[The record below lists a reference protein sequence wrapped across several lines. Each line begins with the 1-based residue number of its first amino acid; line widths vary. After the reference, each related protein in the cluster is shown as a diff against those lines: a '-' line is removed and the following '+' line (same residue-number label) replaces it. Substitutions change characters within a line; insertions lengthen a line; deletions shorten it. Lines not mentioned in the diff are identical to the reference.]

1 MELIFI
7 FLLYLITVRLHCY
20 REVSLV
26 TDAIEFKSVVET
38 IKDNIQKVIV
48 GKSESIDLVLISI
61 LCNGHILVEDVPGSG
76 KTTLARAVSSSLDCT
91 FGRIQFT
98 PDLMP
103 SDVLGVNWFNQKLSE
118 FEFQSGPIFN
128 QIILADEINR
138 ATPRT
143 QSALLEAMQEAQV
156 TIDGYSRSLPTPF
169 IVLATQNPLDME
181 GTFPLPEA
189 QLDRFLMKI
198 SLGYPSEKE
207 ESDIIL
213 RFHREEDY
221 SDLQPV
227 VNEETIKDLEKF
239 SSLVTVE
246 ENIRDYIVSI
256 VRFTR
261 ENDKLMIG
269 SSPRGSIGLYKCSQT
284 KAALE
289 GRDYVTPDD
298 VKSLVKPVLA
308 HRIIPTSNARL
319 RGFGSNEIL
328 EEILSELP
336 VPMEAT

>member
-1 MELIFI
+1 M
-7 FLLYLITVRLHCY
+7 
-20 REVSLV
+20 V
-26 TDAIEFKSVVET
+26 TDPNEFKGVIKK

-48 GKSESIDLVLISI
+48 GKSDVIDSVLISI
-61 LCNGHILVEDVPGSG
+61 LCNGHVLVEDVPGSG
-76 KTTLARAVSSSLDCT
+76 KTTLARAVASSLDCS

-103 SDVLGVNWFNQKLSE
+103 SDVVGVNWFNQKSSE

-143 QSALLEAMQEAQV
+143 QSALLESMQERQV
-156 TIDGYSRSLPTPF
+156 TVDGDSRSLPTPF

-213 RFHREEDY
+213 RFHKEGY
-221 SDLQPV
+221 SENIQPV
-227 VNEETIKDLEKF
+227 ANGETIKDMEKF
-239 SSLVTVE
+239 SSSVKVE
-246 ENIRDYIVSI
+246 ENIRDYIISI
-256 VRFTR
+256 VRATR
-261 ENDKLMIG
+261 ENDKLIVG
-269 SSPRGSIGLYKCSQT
+269 ASPRGSLGLYKCSQAN
-284 KAALE
+284 AALH
-289 GRDYVTPDD
+289 GRDYVIPDD
-298 VKSLVKPVLA
+298 VKTLTNSVLS

-319 RGFGSNEIL
+319 RGFGGNEIL
-328 EEILSELP
+328 EEIVSEIP
-336 VPMEAT
+336 VPMEVS

>member
-1 MELIFI
+1 
-7 FLLYLITVRLHCY
+7 
-20 REVSLV
+20 LV
-26 TDAIEFKSVVET
+26 TDLNEFKGVIKK

-48 GKSESIDLVLISI
+48 GKSDVIDSVLISI
-61 LCNGHILVEDVPGSG
+61 LCNGHVLVEDVPGSG
-76 KTTLARAVSSSLDCT
+76 KTTLARAVASSLDCS

-103 SDVLGVNWFNQKLSE
+103 SDVVGVNWFNQKSSE

-143 QSALLEAMQEAQV
+143 QSALLESMQETQV
-156 TIDGYSRSLPTPF
+156 TVDGDSRSLPTPF

-213 RFHREEDY
+213 RFHKEGY
-221 SDLQPV
+221 SENIQPV
-227 VNEETIKDLEKF
+227 ANGETIKDMEKF
-239 SSLVTVE
+239 SSSVKVE
-246 ENIRDYIVSI
+246 ENIRDYIISI
-256 VRFTR
+256 VRATR
-261 ENDKLMIG
+261 ENDKLIVG
-269 SSPRGSIGLYKCSQT
+269 ASPRGSLGLYKCSQAN
-284 KAALE
+284 AALH
-289 GRDYVTPDD
+289 GRDYVIPDD
-298 VKSLVKPVLA
+298 VKTLTNSVLS

-319 RGFGSNEIL
+319 RGFGGNEIL
-328 EEILSELP
+328 EEIVSEIP
-336 VPMEAT
+336 VPMEVS

>member
-1 MELIFI
+1 M
-7 FLLYLITVRLHCY
+7 
-20 REVSLV
+20 V
-26 TDAIEFKSVVET
+26 TDPNEFKGVIKK

-48 GKSESIDLVLISI
+48 GKSDVIDSVLISI
-61 LCNGHILVEDVPGSG
+61 LCNGHVLVEDVPGSG
-76 KTTLARAVSSSLDCT
+76 KTTLARAVASSLDCS

-103 SDVLGVNWFNQKLSE
+103 SDVVGVNWFNQKSSE

-143 QSALLEAMQEAQV
+143 QSALLESIQETQV
-156 TIDGYSRSLPTPF
+156 TVDGDSRSLPTPF

-213 RFHREEDY
+213 RFHKEGY
-221 SDLQPV
+221 SENIQPV
-227 VNEETIKDLEKF
+227 ANGETIKDMEKF
-239 SSLVTVE
+239 SSSVKVE
-246 ENIRDYIVSI
+246 ENIRDYIISI
-256 VRFTR
+256 VRATR
-261 ENDKLMIG
+261 ENDKLIVG
-269 SSPRGSIGLYKCSQT
+269 ASPRGSLGLYKCSQAN
-284 KAALE
+284 AALH
-289 GRDYVTPDD
+289 GRDYVIPDD
-298 VKSLVKPVLA
+298 VKTLTNSVLS

-319 RGFGSNEIL
+319 RGFGGNEIL
-328 EEILSELP
+328 EEIVSEIP
-336 VPMEAT
+336 VPMEVS

>member
-1 MELIFI
+1 
-7 FLLYLITVRLHCY
+7 
-20 REVSLV
+20 LV
-26 TDAIEFKSVVET
+26 TDPNEFKGVIKK

-48 GKSESIDLVLISI
+48 GKSDVIDSVLISI
-61 LCNGHILVEDVPGSG
+61 LCNGHVLVEDVPGSG
-76 KTTLARAVSSSLDCT
+76 KTTLARAVASSLDCS

-103 SDVLGVNWFNQKLSE
+103 SDVVGVNWFNQKSSE

-143 QSALLEAMQEAQV
+143 QSALLESMQETQV
-156 TIDGYSRSLPTPF
+156 TVDGDSRSLPTPF

-213 RFHREEDY
+213 RFHKEGY
-221 SDLQPV
+221 SENIQPV
-227 VNEETIKDLEKF
+227 ANGETIKDMEKF
-239 SSLVTVE
+239 SSSVKVE
-246 ENIRDYIVSI
+246 ENIRDYIISI
-256 VRFTR
+256 VRATR
-261 ENDKLMIG
+261 ENDKLIVG
-269 SSPRGSIGLYKCSQT
+269 ASPRGSLGLYKCSQAN
-284 KAALE
+284 AALH
-289 GRDYVTPDD
+289 GRDYVIPDD
-298 VKSLVKPVLA
+298 VKTLTNSVLS

-319 RGFGSNEIL
+319 RGFGGNEIL
-328 EEILSELP
+328 EEIVSEIP
-336 VPMEAT
+336 VPMEVS

>member
-1 MELIFI
+1 M
-7 FLLYLITVRLHCY
+7 
-20 REVSLV
+20 V
-26 TDAIEFKSVVET
+26 TDPNEFKGVIKK

-48 GKSESIDLVLISI
+48 GKSDVIDSVLISI
-61 LCNGHILVEDVPGSG
+61 LCNGHVLVEDVPGSG
-76 KTTLARAVSSSLDCT
+76 KTTLARAVASSLDCS

-103 SDVLGVNWFNQKLSE
+103 SDVVGVNWFNQKSSE

-143 QSALLEAMQEAQV
+143 QSALLESMQETQV
-156 TIDGYSRSLPTPF
+156 TVDGDSRSLPTPF

-213 RFHREEDY
+213 RFYKEGY
-221 SDLQPV
+221 SENIQPV
-227 VNEETIKDLEKF
+227 ANGETIKDMEKF
-239 SSLVTVE
+239 SSSVKVE
-246 ENIRDYIVSI
+246 ENIRDYIISI
-256 VRFTR
+256 VRATR
-261 ENDKLMIG
+261 ENDKLIVG
-269 SSPRGSIGLYKCSQT
+269 ASPRGSLGLYKCSQAN
-284 KAALE
+284 AALH
-289 GRDYVTPDD
+289 GRDYVIPDD
-298 VKSLVKPVLA
+298 VKTLTNSVLS

-319 RGFGSNEIL
+319 RGFGGNEIL
-328 EEILSELP
+328 EEIVSEIP
-336 VPMEAT
+336 VPMEVS

>member
-1 MELIFI
+1 M
-7 FLLYLITVRLHCY
+7 
-20 REVSLV
+20 V
-26 TDAIEFKSVVET
+26 TDPNEFKGVIKK

-48 GKSESIDLVLISI
+48 GKSDVIDSVLISI
-61 LCNGHILVEDVPGSG
+61 LCNGHVLVEDVPGSG
-76 KTTLARAVSSSLDCT
+76 KTTLARAVASSLDCS

-103 SDVLGVNWFNQKLSE
+103 SDVVGVNWFNQKSSE

-143 QSALLEAMQEAQV
+143 QSALLEAMQETQV
-156 TIDGYSRSLPTPF
+156 TVDRDSRSLPTPF

-213 RFHREEDY
+213 RFHKEGY
-221 SDLQPV
+221 SENIQPV
-227 VNEETIKDLEKF
+227 ANGETIKDMEKF
-239 SSLVTVE
+239 SSSVKVE
-246 ENIRDYIVSI
+246 ESIRDYIISI
-256 VRFTR
+256 VRATR
-261 ENDKLMIG
+261 ENDKLIVG
-269 SSPRGSIGLYKCSQT
+269 ASPRGSLGLYKCSQAN
-284 KAALE
+284 AALH
-289 GRDYVTPDD
+289 GRDYVIPDD
-298 VKSLVKPVLA
+298 VKTLTNSVLS

-319 RGFGSNEIL
+319 RGFGGNEIL
-328 EEILSELP
+328 EEIVSEIP
-336 VPMEAT
+336 VPMEVS

>member
-1 MELIFI
+1 M
-7 FLLYLITVRLHCY
+7 
-20 REVSLV
+20 V
-26 TDAIEFKSVVET
+26 TDPNEFKGVIKK

-48 GKSESIDLVLISI
+48 GKSDVIDSVLISI
-61 LCNGHILVEDVPGSG
+61 LCNGHVLVEDVPGSG
-76 KTTLARAVSSSLDCT
+76 KTTLARAVASSLDCS

-103 SDVLGVNWFNQKLSE
+103 SDVVGVNWFNQKSSE

-143 QSALLEAMQEAQV
+143 QSALLESMQETQV
-156 TIDGYSRSLPTPF
+156 TVDGDSRSLPTPF

-213 RFHREEDY
+213 RFHKEGY
-221 SDLQPV
+221 SGNIQPV
-227 VNEETIKDLEKF
+227 ANGETIKDMEKF
-239 SSLVTVE
+239 SSSVKVE
-246 ENIRDYIVSI
+246 ENIRDYIISI
-256 VRFTR
+256 VRATR
-261 ENDKLMIG
+261 ENDKLIVG
-269 SSPRGSIGLYKCSQT
+269 ASPRGSLGLYKCSQAN
-284 KAALE
+284 AALH
-289 GRDYVTPDD
+289 GRDYVIPDD
-298 VKSLVKPVLA
+298 VKTLTNLVLS

-319 RGFGSNEIL
+319 RGFGGNEIL
-328 EEILSELP
+328 EEIVSEIP
-336 VPMEAT
+336 VPMEVS

>member
-1 MELIFI
+1 M
-7 FLLYLITVRLHCY
+7 
-20 REVSLV
+20 V
-26 TDAIEFKSVVET
+26 TDPNEFKGVIKK

-48 GKSESIDLVLISI
+48 GKSDVIDSVLISL
-61 LCNGHILVEDVPGSG
+61 LCNGHVLVEDVPGSG
-76 KTTLARAVSSSLDCT
+76 KTTLARAVASSLDCS

-103 SDVLGVNWFNQKLSE
+103 SDVVGVNWFNQKSSE

-143 QSALLEAMQEAQV
+143 QSALLESMQETQV
-156 TIDGYSRSLPTPF
+156 TVDGDSRSLPTPF

-213 RFHREEDY
+213 RFHKEGY
-221 SDLQPV
+221 SENIQPV
-227 VNEETIKDLEKF
+227 ASGETIKDMEKF
-239 SSLVTVE
+239 SSSVKVE
-246 ENIRDYIVSI
+246 ENIRDYIISI
-256 VRFTR
+256 VRATR
-261 ENDKLMIG
+261 ENDKLIVG
-269 SSPRGSIGLYKCSQT
+269 ASPRGSLGLYKCSQAN
-284 KAALE
+284 AALH
-289 GRDYVTPDD
+289 GRDYVIPDD
-298 VKSLVKPVLA
+298 VKTLTNSVLS

-319 RGFGSNEIL
+319 RGFGGNEIL
-328 EEILSELP
+328 EEIVSEIP
-336 VPMEAT
+336 VPMEVS

>member
-1 MELIFI
+1 M
-7 FLLYLITVRLHCY
+7 
-20 REVSLV
+20 V
-26 TDAIEFKSVVET
+26 TDPNEFKSVIKK

-48 GKSESIDLVLISI
+48 GKSDVIDSVLISI
-61 LCNGHILVEDVPGSG
+61 LCNGHVLVEDVPGSG
-76 KTTLARAVSSSLDCT
+76 KTTLARAVASSLDCS

-103 SDVLGVNWFNQKLSE
+103 SDVVGVNWFNQKSSE

-143 QSALLEAMQEAQV
+143 QSALLESMQETQV
-156 TIDGYSRSLPTPF
+156 TVDGDSRSLPTPF

-213 RFHREEDY
+213 RFYKEGY
-221 SDLQPV
+221 SGNIQPV
-227 VNEETIKDLEKF
+227 ANGETIKDMEKF
-239 SSLVTVE
+239 SSSVKVE
-246 ENIRDYIVSI
+246 ENIRDYIISI
-256 VRFTR
+256 VRATR
-261 ENDKLMIG
+261 ENDKLIVG
-269 SSPRGSIGLYKCSQT
+269 ASPRGSLGLYKCSQAN
-284 KAALE
+284 AALH
-289 GRDYVTPDD
+289 GRDYVIPDD
-298 VKSLVKPVLA
+298 VKTLTNSVLS

-319 RGFGSNEIL
+319 RGFGGNEIL
-328 EEILSELP
+328 EEIVSEIP
-336 VPMEAT
+336 VPMEVS

>member
-1 MELIFI
+1 
-7 FLLYLITVRLHCY
+7 
-20 REVSLV
+20 LV
-26 TDAIEFKSVVET
+26 TDPNEFKGVIKK

-48 GKSESIDLVLISI
+48 GKSDVIDSVLISI
-61 LCNGHILVEDVPGSG
+61 LCNGHVLVEDVPGSG
-76 KTTLARAVSSSLDCT
+76 KTTLARAVASSLDCS

-103 SDVLGVNWFNQKLSE
+103 SDVVGVNWFNQKSSE

-143 QSALLEAMQEAQV
+143 QSALLESMQERQV
-156 TIDGYSRSLPTPF
+156 TVDGDSRSLPTPF

-213 RFHREEDY
+213 RFHKEGY
-221 SDLQPV
+221 SENIQPV
-227 VNEETIKDLEKF
+227 ANGETIKDMEKF
-239 SSLVTVE
+239 SSSVKVE
-246 ENIRDYIVSI
+246 ENIRDYIISI
-256 VRFTR
+256 VRATR
-261 ENDKLMIG
+261 ENDKLIVG
-269 SSPRGSIGLYKCSQT
+269 ASPRGSLGLYKCSQAN
-284 KAALE
+284 AALH
-289 GRDYVTPDD
+289 GRDYVIPDD
-298 VKSLVKPVLA
+298 VKTLTNSVLS

-319 RGFGSNEIL
+319 RGFGGNEIL
-328 EEILSELP
+328 EEIVSEIP
-336 VPMEAT
+336 VPMEVS

>member
-1 MELIFI
+1 M
-7 FLLYLITVRLHCY
+7 
-20 REVSLV
+20 V
-26 TDAIEFKSVVET
+26 TDPNEFKGVIKK

-48 GKSESIDLVLISI
+48 GKSDVIDSVLISI
-61 LCNGHILVEDVPGSG
+61 LCNGHVLVEDVPGSG
-76 KTTLARAVSSSLDCT
+76 KTTLARAVASSLDCS

-103 SDVLGVNWFNQKLSE
+103 SDVVGVNWFNQKSSE

-143 QSALLEAMQEAQV
+143 QSALLEAMQETQV
-156 TIDGYSRSLPTPF
+156 TVDGDSRSLPTPF

-213 RFHREEDY
+213 RFNKEGY
-221 SDLQPV
+221 SENIQPV
-227 VNEETIKDLEKF
+227 ANGETIKDMEKF
-239 SSLVTVE
+239 SSSVKVE
-246 ENIRDYIVSI
+246 ENIRDYIISI
-256 VRFTR
+256 VRATR
-261 ENDKLMIG
+261 ENDKLIVG
-269 SSPRGSIGLYKCSQT
+269 ASPRGSLGLYKCSQAN
-284 KAALE
+284 AALH
-289 GRDYVTPDD
+289 GRNYVIPDD
-298 VKSLVKPVLA
+298 VKTLTNSVLS

-319 RGFGSNEIL
+319 RGFGGNEIL
-328 EEILSELP
+328 EEIVSEIP
-336 VPMEAT
+336 VPMEVS

>member
-1 MELIFI
+1 M
-7 FLLYLITVRLHCY
+7 
-20 REVSLV
+20 
-26 TDAIEFKSVVET
+26 
-38 IKDNIQKVIV
+38 
-48 GKSESIDLVLISI
+48 
-61 LCNGHILVEDVPGSG
+61 CNGHVLVEDVPGSG
-76 KTTLARAVSSSLDCT
+76 KTTLARAVASSLDCS

-103 SDVLGVNWFNQKLSE
+103 SDVVGVNWFNQKSSE

-143 QSALLEAMQEAQV
+143 QSALLESMQETQV
-156 TIDGYSRSLPTPF
+156 TVDGDSRSLPTPF

-213 RFHREEDY
+213 RFHKEGY
-221 SDLQPV
+221 SENIQPV
-227 VNEETIKDLEKF
+227 ANGETIKDMEKF
-239 SSLVTVE
+239 SSSVKVE
-246 ENIRDYIVSI
+246 ENIRDYIISI
-256 VRFTR
+256 VRATR
-261 ENDKLMIG
+261 ENDKLIVG
-269 SSPRGSIGLYKCSQT
+269 ASPRGSLGLYKCSQAN
-284 KAALE
+284 AALH
-289 GRDYVTPDD
+289 GRDYVIPDD
-298 VKSLVKPVLA
+298 VKTLTNSVLS

-319 RGFGSNEIL
+319 RGFGGNEIL
-328 EEILSELP
+328 EEKVSEIP
-336 VPMEAT
+336 VPMEVS

>member
-1 MELIFI
+1 M
-7 FLLYLITVRLHCY
+7 
-20 REVSLV
+20 V
-26 TDAIEFKSVVET
+26 TDPNEFKGVIKK

-48 GKSESIDLVLISI
+48 GKSDVIDSVLISI
-61 LCNGHILVEDVPGSG
+61 LCNGHVLVEDVPGSG
-76 KTTLARAVSSSLDCT
+76 KTTLARAVASSLDCS

-103 SDVLGVNWFNQKLSE
+103 SDVVGVNWFNQKSSE

-143 QSALLEAMQEAQV
+143 QSALLEAMQETQV
-156 TIDGYSRSLPTPF
+156 TVDGDSRSLPTPF

-213 RFHREEDY
+213 RFHKEGY
-221 SDLQPV
+221 SENIQPV
-227 VNEETIKDLEKF
+227 ANGETIKDMEKF
-239 SSLVTVE
+239 SSSVKVE
-246 ENIRDYIVSI
+246 ENIRDYIISI
-256 VRFTR
+256 VRATR
-261 ENDKLMIG
+261 ENDKLIVG
-269 SSPRGSIGLYKCSQT
+269 ASPRGSLGLYKCSQAN
-284 KAALE
+284 AALH
-289 GRDYVTPDD
+289 GRDYVIPDD
-298 VKSLVKPVLA
+298 VKTLTNSVLS

-319 RGFGSNEIL
+319 RGFGGNEIL
-328 EEILSELP
+328 EEIVSEIP
-336 VPMEAT
+336 VPMEVS

>member
-1 MELIFI
+1 M
-7 FLLYLITVRLHCY
+7 
-20 REVSLV
+20 V
-26 TDAIEFKSVVET
+26 TDLYEFKGVMKK
-38 IKDNIQKVIV
+38 INDNIQKVIV
-48 GKSESIDLVLISI
+48 GKSDVIDSVLISI
-61 LCNGHILVEDVPGSG
+61 LCNGHVLVEDVPGSG
-76 KTTLARAVSSSLDCT
+76 KATLARAVASSLDCS

-103 SDVLGVNWFNQKLSE
+103 SDVVGVNWFNQKSSE

-143 QSALLEAMQEAQV
+143 QSALLESMQETQV
-156 TIDGYSRSLPTPF
+156 TVDGDSRSLPTPF

-213 RFHREEDY
+213 RFHKEGY
-221 SDLQPV
+221 SENIQPV
-227 VNEETIKDLEKF
+227 ANGETIKDMEKF
-239 SSLVTVE
+239 SSSVKVE
-246 ENIRDYIVSI
+246 ENIRDYIISI
-256 VRFTR
+256 VRATR
-261 ENDKLMIG
+261 ENDKLIVG
-269 SSPRGSIGLYKCSQT
+269 ASPRGSLGLYKCSQAN
-284 KAALE
+284 AALH
-289 GRDYVTPDD
+289 GRDYVIPDD
-298 VKSLVKPVLA
+298 VKTLTNSVLS

-319 RGFGSNEIL
+319 RGFGGNEIL
-328 EEILSELP
+328 EEIVSEIP
-336 VPMEAT
+336 VPMEVS

>member
-1 MELIFI
+1 M
-7 FLLYLITVRLHCY
+7 
-20 REVSLV
+20 V
-26 TDAIEFKSVVET
+26 TDPNEFKGVIKK

-48 GKSESIDLVLISI
+48 GKSDVIDSVLISI
-61 LCNGHILVEDVPGSG
+61 LCNGHVLVEDVPGSG
-76 KTTLARAVSSSLDCT
+76 KTTLARAVASSLDCS

-103 SDVLGVNWFNQKLSE
+103 SDVVGVNWFNQKSSE

-143 QSALLEAMQEAQV
+143 QSALLDSMQETQV
-156 TIDGYSRSLPTPF
+156 TVDGDSRSLPTPF

-213 RFHREEDY
+213 RFHKEGY
-221 SDLQPV
+221 SENIQPV
-227 VNEETIKDLEKF
+227 ANGETIKDMEKF
-239 SSLVTVE
+239 SSSVKVE
-246 ENIRDYIVSI
+246 ENIRDYIISI
-256 VRFTR
+256 VRATR
-261 ENDKLMIG
+261 ENDKLIVG
-269 SSPRGSIGLYKCSQT
+269 ASPRGSLGLYKCSQAN
-284 KAALE
+284 AALH
-289 GRDYVTPDD
+289 GRDYVIPDD
-298 VKSLVKPVLA
+298 VKTLTNSVLS

-319 RGFGSNEIL
+319 RGFGGNEIL
-328 EEILSELP
+328 EEIVSEIP
-336 VPMEAT
+336 VPMEVS

>member
-1 MELIFI
+1 M
-7 FLLYLITVRLHCY
+7 
-20 REVSLV
+20 V
-26 TDAIEFKSVVET
+26 TDPNEFKGVIKK

-48 GKSESIDLVLISI
+48 GKSDVIDSVLISI
-61 LCNGHILVEDVPGSG
+61 LCNGHVLVEDVPGSG
-76 KTTLARAVSSSLDCT
+76 KTTLARAVASSLDCS

-103 SDVLGVNWFNQKLSE
+103 SDVVGVNWFNQKSSE

-143 QSALLEAMQEAQV
+143 QSALLESMQETQV
-156 TIDGYSRSLPTPF
+156 TVDGDSRSLPTPF

-213 RFHREEDY
+213 RFHKEGY
-221 SDLQPV
+221 SENIQPV
-227 VNEETIKDLEKF
+227 ANGETIKDMEKF
-239 SSLVTVE
+239 SSSVKVE
-246 ENIRDYIVSI
+246 ENIRDYIISI
-256 VRFTR
+256 VRATR
-261 ENDKLMIG
+261 ENDKLIVG
-269 SSPRGSIGLYKCSQT
+269 ASPRGSLGLYKCSQAN
-284 KAALE
+284 AALH
-289 GRDYVTPDD
+289 GRDYVIPDD
-298 VKSLVKPVLA
+298 VKPCSDRKFQNCFS
-308 HRIIPTSNARL
+308 T
-319 RGFGSNEIL
+319 
-328 EEILSELP
+328 
-336 VPMEAT
+336 

>member
-1 MELIFI
+1 M
-7 FLLYLITVRLHCY
+7 
-20 REVSLV
+20 V
-26 TDAIEFKSVVET
+26 TDPNEFKGVIKK

-48 GKSESIDLVLISI
+48 GKSDVIDSVLISI
-61 LCNGHILVEDVPGSG
+61 LCNGHVLVEDVPGSG
-76 KTTLARAVSSSLDCT
+76 KTTLARAVASSLDCS
-91 FGRIQFT
+91 FGRIHFT

-103 SDVLGVNWFNQKLSE
+103 SDVVGVNWFNQKSSE

-143 QSALLEAMQEAQV
+143 QSALLESMQETQV
-156 TIDGYSRSLPTPF
+156 TVDGDSRSLPTPF

-213 RFHREEDY
+213 RFHKEGY
-221 SDLQPV
+221 SENIQPV
-227 VNEETIKDLEKF
+227 ANGETIKDMEKF
-239 SSLVTVE
+239 SSSVKVE
-246 ENIRDYIVSI
+246 ENIRDYIISI
-256 VRFTR
+256 VRATR
-261 ENDKLMIG
+261 ENDKLIVG
-269 SSPRGSIGLYKCSQT
+269 ASPRGSLGLYKCSQAN
-284 KAALE
+284 AALH
-289 GRDYVTPDD
+289 GRNYVIPDD
-298 VKSLVKPVLA
+298 VKTLTNSVLS

-319 RGFGSNEIL
+319 RGFGGNEIL
-328 EEILSELP
+328 EEIVSEIP
-336 VPMEAT
+336 VPMEVS

>member
-1 MELIFI
+1 M
-7 FLLYLITVRLHCY
+7 
-20 REVSLV
+20 V
-26 TDAIEFKSVVET
+26 TDPNEFKGVIKK

-48 GKSESIDLVLISI
+48 GKSDVIDSVLISI
-61 LCNGHILVEDVPGSG
+61 LCNGHVLVEDVPGSG
-76 KTTLARAVSSSLDCT
+76 KTTLARAVASSLDCS

-103 SDVLGVNWFNQKLSE
+103 SDVVGVNWFNQKSSE

-143 QSALLEAMQEAQV
+143 QSALLESMQETQV
-156 TIDGYSRSLPTPF
+156 TVDGDSRSLPTPF

-213 RFHREEDY
+213 RFHKEGY
-221 SDLQPV
+221 SENIQPV
-227 VNEETIKDLEKF
+227 ANGETIKDMEKF
-239 SSLVTVE
+239 SSSVKVE
-246 ENIRDYIVSI
+246 ESIRDYIISI
-256 VRFTR
+256 VRATR
-261 ENDKLMIG
+261 ENDKLIVG
-269 SSPRGSIGLYKCSQT
+269 ASPRGSLGLYKCSQAN
-284 KAALE
+284 AALH
-289 GRDYVTPDD
+289 GRNYVIPDD
-298 VKSLVKPVLA
+298 VKTLTNSVLS

-319 RGFGSNEIL
+319 RGFGGNEIL
-328 EEILSELP
+328 EEIVSEIP
-336 VPMEAT
+336 VPMEVS

>member
-1 MELIFI
+1 M
-7 FLLYLITVRLHCY
+7 
-20 REVSLV
+20 V
-26 TDAIEFKSVVET
+26 TDPNEFKGVIKK

-48 GKSESIDLVLISI
+48 GKSDVIDSVLISI
-61 LCNGHILVEDVPGSG
+61 LCNGHVLVEDVPGSG
-76 KTTLARAVSSSLDCT
+76 KTTLARAVASSLDCS

-103 SDVLGVNWFNQKLSE
+103 SDVVGVNWFNQKSSE

-143 QSALLEAMQEAQV
+143 QSALLESMQETQV
-156 TIDGYSRSLPTPF
+156 TVDGDSRSLPTPF

-207 ESDIIL
+207 ETDIIL
-213 RFHREEDY
+213 RFHKEGY
-221 SDLQPV
+221 SENIEPV
-227 VNEETIKDLEKF
+227 ANGDTIKDMEKF
-239 SSLVTVE
+239 SSSVKVE
-246 ENIRDYIVSI
+246 ENIRDYIISI
-256 VRFTR
+256 VRATR
-261 ENDKLMIG
+261 ENDKLIVG
-269 SSPRGSIGLYKCSQT
+269 ASPRGSLGLYKCSQAN
-284 KAALE
+284 AALH
-289 GRDYVTPDD
+289 GRDYVIPDD
-298 VKSLVKPVLA
+298 VKTLTNSVLS

-319 RGFGSNEIL
+319 RGFGGNEIL
-328 EEILSELP
+328 EEIVSEIP
-336 VPMEAT
+336 VPMEVS

>member
-1 MELIFI
+1 M
-7 FLLYLITVRLHCY
+7 
-20 REVSLV
+20 
-26 TDAIEFKSVVET
+26 
-38 IKDNIQKVIV
+38 
-48 GKSESIDLVLISI
+48 ISI
-61 LCNGHILVEDVPGSG
+61 LCNGHVLVEDVPGSG
-76 KTTLARAVSSSLDCT
+76 KTTLARAVASSLDCS

-103 SDVLGVNWFNQKLSE
+103 SDVVGVNWFNQKSSE

-143 QSALLEAMQEAQV
+143 QSALLESMQETQV
-156 TIDGYSRSLPTPF
+156 TVDGDSRSLPTPF

-213 RFHREEDY
+213 RFHKEGY
-221 SDLQPV
+221 SENIQPV
-227 VNEETIKDLEKF
+227 ANGETIKDMEKF
-239 SSLVTVE
+239 SSSVKVE
-246 ENIRDYIVSI
+246 ESIRDYIISI
-256 VRFTR
+256 VRATR
-261 ENDKLMIG
+261 ENDKLIVG
-269 SSPRGSIGLYKCSQT
+269 ASPRGSLGLYKCSQAN
-284 KAALE
+284 AALH
-289 GRDYVTPDD
+289 GRDYVIPDD
-298 VKSLVKPVLA
+298 VKTLTNSVLS

-319 RGFGSNEIL
+319 RGFGGNEIL
-328 EEILSELP
+328 EEIVSEIP
-336 VPMEAT
+336 VPMEVS

>member
-1 MELIFI
+1 M
-7 FLLYLITVRLHCY
+7 
-20 REVSLV
+20 
-26 TDAIEFKSVVET
+26 
-38 IKDNIQKVIV
+38 
-48 GKSESIDLVLISI
+48 
-61 LCNGHILVEDVPGSG
+61 
-76 KTTLARAVSSSLDCT
+76 ARAVASSLDCS

-103 SDVLGVNWFNQKLSE
+103 SDVVGVNWFNQKSSE

-143 QSALLEAMQEAQV
+143 QSALLESMQETQV
-156 TIDGYSRSLPTPF
+156 TVDGDSRSLPTPF

-213 RFHREEDY
+213 RFHKEGY
-221 SDLQPV
+221 SENIQPV
-227 VNEETIKDLEKF
+227 ANGETIKDMEKF
-239 SSLVTVE
+239 SSSVKVE
-246 ENIRDYIVSI
+246 ENIRDYIISI
-256 VRFTR
+256 VRATR
-261 ENDKLMIG
+261 ENDKLIVG
-269 SSPRGSIGLYKCSQT
+269 ASPRGSLGLYKCSLAN
-284 KAALE
+284 AALH
-289 GRDYVTPDD
+289 GRDYVIPDD
-298 VKSLVKPVLA
+298 VKTLTNSVLS

-319 RGFGSNEIL
+319 RGFGGNEIL
-328 EEILSELP
+328 EEIVSEIP
-336 VPMEAT
+336 VPMEVS

>member
-1 MELIFI
+1 M
-7 FLLYLITVRLHCY
+7 
-20 REVSLV
+20 V
-26 TDAIEFKSVVET
+26 TDPNEFKGVIKK

-48 GKSESIDLVLISI
+48 GKSDVIDSVLISI
-61 LCNGHILVEDVPGSG
+61 LCNGHVLVEDVPGSG
-76 KTTLARAVSSSLDCT
+76 KTTLARAVASSLDCS

-103 SDVLGVNWFNQKLSE
+103 SDVVGVNWFNQKSSE

-143 QSALLEAMQEAQV
+143 QSALLESMQETQV
-156 TIDGYSRSLPTPF
+156 TVDGDSRSLPTPF

-213 RFHREEDY
+213 RFHKEGY
-221 SDLQPV
+221 SENIQPV
-227 VNEETIKDLEKF
+227 ANGETIKDMEKF
-239 SSLVTVE
+239 SSSVKVE
-246 ENIRDYIVSI
+246 ENIRDYIISI
-256 VRFTR
+256 VRATR
-261 ENDKLMIG
+261 ENDKLIVG
-269 SSPRGSIGLYKCSQT
+269 ASPRGSLCLYKCSQAN
-284 KAALE
+284 AALH
-289 GRDYVTPDD
+289 GRDYVIPDD
-298 VKSLVKPVLA
+298 VKTLTNSVLS

-319 RGFGSNEIL
+319 RGFGGNEIL
-328 EEILSELP
+328 EEIVSEIP
-336 VPMEAT
+336 VPMEVS

>member
-1 MELIFI
+1 M
-7 FLLYLITVRLHCY
+7 
-20 REVSLV
+20 V
-26 TDAIEFKSVVET
+26 TDPNEFKGVIKK

-48 GKSESIDLVLISI
+48 GKSDVIDSVLISI
-61 LCNGHILVEDVPGSG
+61 LCNGHVLVEDVPGSG
-76 KTTLARAVSSSLDCT
+76 KTTLARAVASSLDCS

-103 SDVLGVNWFNQKLSE
+103 SDVVGVNWFNQKSSE

-143 QSALLEAMQEAQV
+143 QSALLESMQETQV
-156 TIDGYSRSLPTPF
+156 TVDGDSRSLPTPF

-213 RFHREEDY
+213 RFHKEGY
-221 SDLQPV
+221 SENIQPV
-227 VNEETIKDLEKF
+227 ANGETIKDMEKF
-239 SSLVTVE
+239 SASVKVE
-246 ENIRDYIVSI
+246 ENIRDYIISI
-256 VRFTR
+256 VRATR
-261 ENDKLMIG
+261 ENDKLIVG
-269 SSPRGSIGLYKCSQT
+269 ASPRGSLGLYKCSQAN
-284 KAALE
+284 AALH
-289 GRDYVTPDD
+289 GRDYVIPDD
-298 VKSLVKPVLA
+298 VKTLTNSVLS

-319 RGFGSNEIL
+319 RGFGGNEIL
-328 EEILSELP
+328 EEIVSEIP
-336 VPMEAT
+336 VPMEVS

>member
-1 MELIFI
+1 M
-7 FLLYLITVRLHCY
+7 
-20 REVSLV
+20 
-26 TDAIEFKSVVET
+26 
-38 IKDNIQKVIV
+38 
-48 GKSESIDLVLISI
+48 
-61 LCNGHILVEDVPGSG
+61 CNGHVLVEDVPGSG
-76 KTTLARAVSSSLDCT
+76 KTTLARAVASSLDCS

-103 SDVLGVNWFNQKLSE
+103 SDVVGVNWFNQKSSE

-143 QSALLEAMQEAQV
+143 QSALLESMQETQV
-156 TIDGYSRSLPTPF
+156 TVDGDSRSLPTPF

-213 RFHREEDY
+213 RFNKEGY
-221 SDLQPV
+221 SENIQPV
-227 VNEETIKDLEKF
+227 ANGETIKDMEKF
-239 SSLVTVE
+239 LSSVKVE
-246 ENIRDYIVSI
+246 ENIRDYIISI
-256 VRFTR
+256 VRATR
-261 ENDKLMIG
+261 ENDKLIVG
-269 SSPRGSIGLYKCSQT
+269 ASPRGSLGLYKCSQAN
-284 KAALE
+284 AALH
-289 GRDYVTPDD
+289 GRDYVIPDD
-298 VKSLVKPVLA
+298 VKTLTNSVLS

-319 RGFGSNEIL
+319 RGFGGNEIL
-328 EEILSELP
+328 EEIVSEIP
-336 VPMEAT
+336 VPMEVS

>member
-1 MELIFI
+1 
-7 FLLYLITVRLHCY
+7 
-20 REVSLV
+20 LV
-26 TDAIEFKSVVET
+26 TDPNEFKGVIKK

-48 GKSESIDLVLISI
+48 GKSDVIDSVLISI
-61 LCNGHILVEDVPGSG
+61 LCNGHVLVEDVPGSG
-76 KTTLARAVSSSLDCT
+76 KTTLARAVASSLDCS

-103 SDVLGVNWFNQKLSE
+103 SDVVGVNWFNQKSSE

-143 QSALLEAMQEAQV
+143 QSALLESMQETQV
-156 TIDGYSRSLPTPF
+156 TVDGDSRSLPTPF

-213 RFHREEDY
+213 RFHKEGY
-221 SDLQPV
+221 SENIQPV
-227 VNEETIKDLEKF
+227 ANGETIKDMEKF
-239 SSLVTVE
+239 SSSVKVE
-246 ENIRDYIVSI
+246 ENIRDYIISI
-256 VRFTR
+256 VRATR
-261 ENDKLMIG
+261 ENDKLIVG
-269 SSPRGSIGLYKCSQT
+269 ASPRGSLGLYKCSQAN
-284 KAALE
+284 AALH
-289 GRDYVTPDD
+289 GRDYVIPDD
-298 VKSLVKPVLA
+298 VKTLTNSVLS

-319 RGFGSNEIL
+319 RGFGGNEIL
-328 EEILSELP
+328 EEIVSEIP
-336 VPMEAT
+336 VPMEAS

>member
-1 MELIFI
+1 
-7 FLLYLITVRLHCY
+7 
-20 REVSLV
+20 LV
-26 TDAIEFKSVVET
+26 TDPNEFKGVIKK

-48 GKSESIDLVLISI
+48 GKSDVIDSVLISI
-61 LCNGHILVEDVPGSG
+61 LCNGHVLVEDVPGSG
-76 KTTLARAVSSSLDCT
+76 KTTLARAVASSLDCS

-103 SDVLGVNWFNQKLSE
+103 SDVVGVNWFNQKSSE

-143 QSALLEAMQEAQV
+143 QSALLESMQETQV
-156 TIDGYSRSLPTPF
+156 TVDGDSRSLPTPF

-213 RFHREEDY
+213 RFYKEGY
-221 SDLQPV
+221 SENIQPV
-227 VNEETIKDLEKF
+227 ANGETIKDMEKF
-239 SSLVTVE
+239 SSSVKVE
-246 ENIRDYIVSI
+246 ENIRDYIISI
-256 VRFTR
+256 VRATR
-261 ENDKLMIG
+261 ENDKLIVG
-269 SSPRGSIGLYKCSQT
+269 ASPRGSLGLYKCSQAN
-284 KAALE
+284 AALH
-289 GRDYVTPDD
+289 GRDYVIPDD
-298 VKSLVKPVLA
+298 VKTLTNSVLS

-319 RGFGSNEIL
+319 RGFGGNEIL
-328 EEILSELP
+328 EEIVSEIP
-336 VPMEAT
+336 VPMEVS

>member
-1 MELIFI
+1 M
-7 FLLYLITVRLHCY
+7 
-20 REVSLV
+20 V
-26 TDAIEFKSVVET
+26 TDPNEFKGVIKK

-48 GKSESIDLVLISI
+48 GKSDVIDAVLISI
-61 LCNGHILVEDVPGSG
+61 LCNGHVLVEDVPGSG
-76 KTTLARAVSSSLDCT
+76 KTTLARAVASSLDCS

-103 SDVLGVNWFNQKLSE
+103 SDVVGVNWFNQKSSE

-143 QSALLEAMQEAQV
+143 QSALLESMQETQV
-156 TIDGYSRSLPTPF
+156 TVDGDSRSLPTPF

-213 RFHREEDY
+213 RFHKEGY
-221 SDLQPV
+221 SENIQPV
-227 VNEETIKDLEKF
+227 ANGETIKDMEKF
-239 SSLVTVE
+239 SSSVKVE
-246 ENIRDYIVSI
+246 ENIRDYIISI
-256 VRFTR
+256 VRATR
-261 ENDKLMIG
+261 ENDKLIVG
-269 SSPRGSIGLYKCSQT
+269 ASPRGSLGLYKCSQAN
-284 KAALE
+284 AALH
-289 GRDYVTPDD
+289 GRDYVIPDD
-298 VKSLVKPVLA
+298 VKTLTNSVLS

-319 RGFGSNEIL
+319 RGFGGNEIL
-328 EEILSELP
+328 EEIVSEIP
-336 VPMEAT
+336 VPMEVS

>member
-1 MELIFI
+1 M
-7 FLLYLITVRLHCY
+7 
-20 REVSLV
+20 V
-26 TDAIEFKSVVET
+26 TDADEFKGAVEK

-48 GKSESIDLVLISI
+48 GKSDAIDSVLISI
-61 LCNGHILVEDVPGSG
+61 LCNGHVLVEDVPGSG
-76 KTTLARAVSSSLDCT
+76 KTTLARAVASSLDCS

-103 SDVLGVNWFNQKLSE
+103 SDVVGVNWFNQKLSE

-143 QSALLEAMQEAQV
+143 QSALLESMQESQV
-156 TIDGYSRSLPTPF
+156 TVDGHSRNLPTPF

-198 SLGYPSEKE
+198 SLGYPSAGE

-213 RFHREEDY
+213 RFHEGSY
-221 SDLQPV
+221 SENLQPV
-227 VNEETIKDLEKF
+227 ANGKTIKDLEKF
-239 SSLVTVE
+239 SSSVKVE
-246 ENIRDYIVSI
+246 ENIRDYIISI
-256 VRFTR
+256 VRSTR
-261 ENDKLMIG
+261 ENDKLIIG
-269 SSPRGSIGLYKCSQT
+269 ASPRGSLGLYKCSQA
-284 KAALE
+284 KAALD
-289 GRDYVTPDD
+289 GRDYVIPDD
-298 VKSLVKPVLA
+298 VKSLTNLVLS

-319 RGFGSNEIL
+319 RGFGANEIL
-328 EEILSELP
+328 EEIMAEVV
-336 VPMEAT
+336 VPMEAI